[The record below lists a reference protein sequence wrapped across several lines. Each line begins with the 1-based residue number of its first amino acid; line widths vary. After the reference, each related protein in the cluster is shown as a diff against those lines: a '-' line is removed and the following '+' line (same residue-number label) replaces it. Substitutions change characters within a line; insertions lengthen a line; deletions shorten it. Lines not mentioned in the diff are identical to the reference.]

1 MRDQVPVSQVNEK
14 TQGAYV
20 RATLSRRNWVVVML
34 NCMRT
39 YGGTGTTLLASE
51 VGASLQVFFVVSQ
64 NFS

>member
-20 RATLSRRNWVVVML
+20 RATLSRGNWVVVML

-39 YGGTGTTLLASE
+39 YGGTGTTLLAL
-51 VGASLQVFFVVSQ
+51 VRLVVRLVLASR
-64 NFS
+64 FSLL